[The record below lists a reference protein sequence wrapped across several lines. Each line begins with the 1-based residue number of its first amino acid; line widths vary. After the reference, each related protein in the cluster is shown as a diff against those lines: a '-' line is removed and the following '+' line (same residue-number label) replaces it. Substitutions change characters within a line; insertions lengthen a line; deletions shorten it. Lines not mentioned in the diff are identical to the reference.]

1 MNCANNKNQV
11 LNHENDNNDS
21 DSDLS
26 KITKSYYNILNSI
39 NEEDSS
45 RDGLLKTPERAAKAM
60 QYFTQGYKQN
70 LNSIVGDAIFNED
83 TDDLVIVKDIEMFS
97 LCEHHLVPFWGKVS
111 VCYLPNKKIIGISK
125 IARIIEMYSRRLQ
138 VQERLTKQIAD
149 ALLEA
154 IEPRGVGV
162 IIEATHMCMVM
173 RGVEKLNG
181 KTVTSRMI
189 GALRDD
195 QKSREEFLNLI
206 K

>member
-1 MNCANNKNQV
+1 MNCANNQNQV
-11 LNHENDNNDS
+11 LNNHENDNNDS
-21 DSDLS
+21 NDLS
-26 KITKSYYNILNSI
+26 LITKSYYNILNSI
-39 NEEDSS
+39 NEEDSN

-125 IARIIEMYSRRLQ
+125 IAIIIEMYSRRHQ

-206 K
+206 

>member
-1 MNCANNKNQV
+1 MDCANNKDQV
-11 LNHENDNNDS
+11 TNHENDS

-26 KITKSYYNILNSI
+26 IISKSYHNILNSI

-70 LNSIVGDAIFNED
+70 LNSIVGDAIFNEN

>member
-11 LNHENDNNDS
+11 LNHENDNN